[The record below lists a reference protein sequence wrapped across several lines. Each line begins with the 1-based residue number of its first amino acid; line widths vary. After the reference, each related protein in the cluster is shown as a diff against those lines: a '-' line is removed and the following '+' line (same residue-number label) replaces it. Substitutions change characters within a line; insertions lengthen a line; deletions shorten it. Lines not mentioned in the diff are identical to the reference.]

1 MSGTVL
7 NIFYVAEPAV
17 MIIAL
22 VAVWCTKERR
32 RFPALLTYFVLRLTS
47 FSVLACLLHV
57 PLFAHVA
64 RTTFY
69 SLYFYSYWSL
79 YLAGAVAIFFVIQE
93 LFNYALEPLPG
104 LKRLGSVAFRWVA
117 CLSFVAASASA
128 LTPRLP
134 GFKFLVGMCDQLMRC
149 ESIFLLGLL
158 LFLMLS
164 AGKLGLSY
172 RSRVFGISFGFGI
185 MAASNLIAT
194 AFFLNFGTK
203 NMYTSPLSIMD
214 TGASLLTA
222 VIWSAYFLQREPA
235 RQAVTLPVTSPL
247 VRWNEV
253 AIAINHPRGSMAMSA
268 PGNDFFLQDVEKV
281 VDRIMTKNSL
291 KVAS

>member
-7 NIFYVAEPAV
+7 NVFYAAEPLLMA
-17 MIIAL
+17 IAL
-22 VAVWCTKERR
+22 VAFLCAKERK
-32 RFPALLTYFVLRLTS
+32 RFPALLTYLALRLAS
-47 FSVLACLLHV
+47 FLALACLLHIH
-57 PLFAHVA
+57 LFAHVA
-64 RTTFY
+64 AKTVY
-69 SLYFYSYWSL
+69 SWYFYTYWSL
-79 YLAGAVAIFFVIQE
+79 YMAGAIAIFFVIHE

-104 LKRLGSVAFRWVA
+104 LKRLGSLAFRWVA
-117 CLSFVAASASA
+117 CLSFVAATAGA

-134 GFKFLVGMCDQLMRC
+134 GFRFLVGVCDQLMRC

-158 LFLMLS
+158 FFLMLS

-172 RSRVFGISFGFGI
+172 RSRVFGISFGFGV

-194 AFFLNFGTK
+194 AFFANYGGK
-203 NMYTSPLSIMD
+203 NIVTSPISIMD
-214 TGASLLTA
+214 TGAGLLT
-222 VIWSAYFLQREPA
+222 VIVWSAYFLQREPV
-235 RQAVTLPVTSPL
+235 RQAVALPVTSPL

-253 AIAINHPRGSMAMSA
+253 AIAINHTRTA
-268 PGNDFFLQDVEKV
+268 PSNDFFLQDVEKV

>member
-7 NIFYVAEPAV
+7 NIFYAAEPLLMA
-17 MIIAL
+17 IAL
-22 VAVWCTKERR
+22 VAFLCTGGRK
-32 RFPALLTYFVLRLTS
+32 RFPALLSYFVLRLTS
-47 FSVLACLLHV
+47 FLALACLLHV
-57 PLFAHVA
+57 HLFVHVA
-64 RTTFY
+64 ATTIY
-69 SLYFYSYWSL
+69 SWYFYTYWSL
-79 YLAGAVAIFFVIQE
+79 YTAGAIAIFFVIQE
-93 LFNYALEPLPG
+93 LFDYALEPLPG

-117 CLSFVAASASA
+117 CLSFVAATAGA

-172 RSRVFGISFGFGI
+172 RSRIFGISFGFGI

-194 AFFLNFGTK
+194 AFFVNQGARK
-203 NMYTSPLSIMD
+203 IVTSPISIMD
-214 TGASLLTA
+214 TGAGLLTLM
-222 VIWSAYFLQREPA
+222 IWSAYFVQREPA
-235 RQAVTLPVTSPL
+235 RQVVALPVTSPL
-247 VRWNEV
+247 ARWNEV
-253 AIAINHPRGSMAMSA
+253 AIAIGHSGGSVAMAA
-268 PGNDFFLQDVEKV
+268 PSNDFFLQDVEKV